1 MVRKPA
7 NLNVM
12 LWLNRVVE
20 PYSEDVFEA
29 GQRELAQDLILRE
42 QQIEL
47 LVSTLPGLDHSQ
59 KYQEQRILGLEKE
72 LKAAEEERKLA
83 VKEKE
88 ETLSK
93 LEEVIR
99 SIKRP

>member
-1 MVRKPA
+1 MT
-7 NLNVM
+7 
-12 LWLNRVVE
+12 VE
-20 PYSEDVFEA
+20 PYPAEVFKA

-47 LVSTLPGLDHSQ
+47 LVSTLPGLDHSEQ
-59 KYQEQRILGLEKE
+59 FQEQRIIQLEAE
-72 LKAAEEERKLA
+72 LKAAEEKRKVA

-88 ETLSK
+88 AVLEK
-93 LEEVIR
+93 LEAVIR

>member
-1 MVRKPA
+1 MVT
-7 NLNVM
+7 
-12 LWLNRVVE
+12 VE
-20 PYSEDVFEA
+20 PYPADVFKA

-47 LVSTLPGLDHSQ
+47 LVSTLPGLDHSEQ
-59 KYQEQRILGLEKE
+59 YQEQRIIELEEE
-72 LKAAEEERKLA
+72 LKAAEEKRKVA

-88 ETLSK
+88 VILDK